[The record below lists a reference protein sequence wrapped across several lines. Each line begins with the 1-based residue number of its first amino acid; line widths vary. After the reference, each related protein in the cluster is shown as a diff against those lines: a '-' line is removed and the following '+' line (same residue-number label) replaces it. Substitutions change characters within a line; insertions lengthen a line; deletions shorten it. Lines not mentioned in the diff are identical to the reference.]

1 MVTDKTAYIGT
12 SNWSGDYFI
21 NTAGIGFVLSDIQ
34 ANESQITIRSQL
46 VNIFERDWHSP
57 YAIKF

>member
-12 SNWSGDYFI
+12 SNWSGDYFT
-21 NTAGIGFVLSDIQ
+21 NTAGIGMVMSDDPSGSRRETFRHLIQ
-34 ANESQITIRSQL
+34 S
-46 VNIFERDWHSP
+46 IFDRDWNSP